1 MQHIR
6 KLVNFRTPEALDQ
19 ALATSAANRGI
30 TKTALLNHLI
40 YNFCNREALKR
51 DQFLERQPSPPTRAP
66 RPAPAAHRDS
76 LEYDPF
82 NL

>member
-1 MQHIR
+1 MQRIR

-40 YNFCNREALKR
+40 YDFCNRETLKR
-51 DQFLERQPSPPTRAP
+51 DQFLDRQPASATRTPP
-66 RPAPAAHRDS
+66 PAPATHRDP

>member
-1 MQHIR
+1 MQNIR
-6 KLVNFRTPEALDQ
+6 KLVNFRTPAPLDD
-19 ALATSAANRGI
+19 ALAKSAANRGI

-40 YNFCNREALKR
+40 YDFCNRETLKR
-51 DQFLERQPSPPTRAP
+51 DQFLDRQPSSPTRAP
-66 RPAPAAHRDS
+66 RPAPAAHRDP

>member
-40 YNFCNREALKR
+40 YDFCNRETLKR
-51 DQFLERQPSPPTRAP
+51 DQFLERQPSSATRTPP
-66 RPAPAAHRDS
+66 PAPATHRDP